1 MEQYDFSKDWDRFFD
16 NIDSYLISRQ
26 NFEKEYNSICRK
38 AKNQE
43 YSNTN
48 SAACYYYMA
57 AVLCRFYYYELEVN
71 HDSDKKYAV
80 GLGKKAIQS
89 ARRFLNEDEEFKTMS
104 LVFDLLFLKHNR
116 QDIPGLFRKLQSIKI
131 ECPHIESM
139 EGPLIKTEALRD
151 WFNNAYYDTIFEI
164 LFNWEV
170 EDDLKLKEG
179 LAKELINSSNQIDQE
194 VGYANLADALFDMGN
209 YQEAERYAIL
219 GKDLYGNLSA
229 YDHGKHFFWGMCWC
243 IYARCQEEA
252 GDMDFAMTLI
262 EKGASLGIP
271 WCMKELEK
279 LEQNVMSLGTDFLD
293 GDTGLSEQE
302 RKRYTSRINAPFM
315 METEAIWDL
324 ENYPQ
329 IPVVVGR
336 ICSGVLR
343 KGDVVVIMNDI
354 QKIEATV
361 FGIAMFGK
369 LLEKAEAGDAC
380 GIMLLGEDV
389 DKVQIGSVIHKLS

>member
-1 MEQYDFSKDWDRFFD
+1 MAQYNFSADWERFFD
-16 NIDSYLISRQ
+16 GMATRITNWQTI
-26 NFEKEYNSICRK
+26 EKEYNTILRK
-38 AKNQE
+38 ARSIEND
-43 YSNTN
+43 NPTD
-48 SAACYYYMA
+48 AACYYYMA
-57 AVLCRFYYYELEVN
+57 AILCYLFYDHPDNTDDEK
-71 HDSDKKYAV
+71 HWAV
-80 GLGKKAIQS
+80 DFGKSAIKNALRLLQD
-89 ARRFLNEDEEFKTMS
+89 DEEFKTMS
-104 LVFDLLFLKHNR
+104 LVFDLLFLKQNR
-116 QDIPGLFRKLQSIKI
+116 QDIPSLFRKLKSIKI

-139 EGPLIKTEALRD
+139 EGTLIKTEALRD
-151 WFNNAYYDTIFEI
+151 WFNNAYYDTIYEI

-293 GDTGLSEQE
+293 GDTGLSDQE

-315 METEAIWDL
+315 METEAILDL